1 MDTTVKKAVNQAK
14 DLLAKRDSPA
24 QKDQSTVPLADAM
37 REYWEREILT
47 FSIPAHNGGRG
58 PMPEFAKWMGMDV
71 ARCDLP
77 TSHGIDTRNRAWQ
90 VQKTAQQ
97 LFADAVGAK
106 ETLFSTN
113 GSSMSV
119 HVAIMTVV
127 GPGETLVMARN
138 GHKSAFAGLV
148 VSGAR
153 PVYVEPDYDEE
164 LELAHG
170 VRAEDFAAAL
180 EAHPEAKAGLVFT
193 PTYYGTTADVKALAD
208 LCHAR
213 DIPLV
218 TDDAWGLDYS
228 LPGHDEL
235 PEAALDQGADLAI
248 GSVHKTLS
256 GLTQT
261 SVLSVGSDRIDME
274 RLQLCFELEEST
286 SASALLL
293 SSIDGARAQFVRDG
307 EEMLGRAVEMARLLR
322 ERIAGEVPEL
332 DVVSTELLLQRPSVK
347 AIDPTH
353 VLIETAS
360 SIGLTGYQALDWLR
374 NERSIDVEL
383 VDHRRIMP
391 LVSFAHGEAEIDRL
405 VRALRDLVDE
415 NRDPDGSDVPK
426 FPSRPQLR
434 SEQAMLPRDAF
445 FGKTEA
451 VKFKEA
457 IGRISAELVT
467 PYPPGIPAV
476 APGEL
481 YTEENVSYLEAF
493 VEAGGFVEGASDP
506 KLQKLRVVAE

>member
-1 MDTTVKKAVNQAK
+1 MEATAKKALNQVK
-14 DLLAKRDSPA
+14 DALAKREGPVK
-24 QKDQSTVPLADAM
+24 KDQSTVPLADAM
-37 REYWEREILT
+37 REYWDRDILT

-58 PMPEFAKWMGMDV
+58 PTPEFTKWLGMDV

-193 PTYYGTTADVKALAD
+193 PTYYGPTADVKALAD

-228 LPGHDEL
+228 LPGHTEL
-235 PEAALDQGADLAI
+235 PAAALDQGADLAI

-286 SASALLL
+286 SSSAVLL
-293 SSIDGARAQFVRDG
+293 SSIDGARRQFVREG
-307 EEMLGRAVEMARLLR
+307 RSMLDRALASAQLMR
-322 ERIAGEVPEL
+322 ERIAREVPEVR
-332 DVVSTELLLQRPSVK
+332 VVTTEELEARPGV
-347 AIDPTH
+347 IGTDPTH
-353 VLIETAS
+353 VLIETAP
-360 SIGLTGYQALDWLR
+360 IGLTGYQANDWMR
-374 NERSIDVEL
+374 DERQVEVEL
-383 VDHRRIMP
+383 VDHRRIMA
-391 LVSFAHGEAEIDRL
+391 LVSFSHGEAEVDRF
-405 VRALRDLVDE
+405 VRALRDLVDAE
-415 NRDPDGSDVPK
+415 GGKSDDVPT
-426 FPSRPQLR
+426 FPSRPQIR
-434 SEQAMLPRDAF
+434 AEQAMTPREAF
-445 FGKTEA
+445 FATAES
-451 VKFKEA
+451 VKPKEA
-457 IGRISAELVT
+457 AGRVSAELIT

-476 APGEL
+476 APGEV
-481 YTEENVSYLEAF
+481 YTEEAVSYLEEF
-493 VEAGGFVEGASDP
+493 FGAGGFVEGASDP
-506 KLQKLRVVAE
+506 SLGALRVVAG